1 MEKKPFHQWYLENKL
16 THGFEERGNFA
27 GVMVNVDVATG
38 FVFRVYAYRD
48 VNATVVPER
57 HRWTPVK
64 TNSLFI
70 EPPNEKKSYKH
81 YQRGKNRGFDLDAL
95 WQEYEE
101 YLKGEVIL

>member
-27 GVMVNVDVATG
+27 
-38 FVFRVYAYRD
+38 R
-48 VNATVVPER
+48 
-57 HRWTPVK
+57 VK